1 MRHSKNFLKQG
12 KFLPCKE
19 DNLSGAFA
27 IDRAER
33 NYKMNEQKRRTKKK
47 KYILKPRAM
56 DIVCLVGGVVIGE
69 VIAMLTQ
76 NIGFLRWLSYDVAFG
91 FRQPLELSFV
101 LFKVA
106 FGFSIHLNP
115 AVVLFALL
123 GLITGRYLRASAKKE
138 QSVSVEREDDEQ

>member
-1 MRHSKNFLKQG
+1 MLALR
-12 KFLPCKE
+12 E

-27 IDRAER
+27 IDRTER

-56 DIVCLVGGVVIGE
+56 DIVCLVGGIVIGE
-69 VIAMLTQ
+69 VIAALTQ
-76 NIGFLRWLSYDVAFG
+76 NVGFLSWLSYDVAFG
-91 FRQPLELSFV
+91 FKQPQEISFV
-101 LFKVA
+101 IFKVA

-123 GLITGRYLRASAKKE
+123 GLFTGRYLRTSAKKK
-138 QSVSVEREDDEQ
+138 QTAPVESEDDEQ